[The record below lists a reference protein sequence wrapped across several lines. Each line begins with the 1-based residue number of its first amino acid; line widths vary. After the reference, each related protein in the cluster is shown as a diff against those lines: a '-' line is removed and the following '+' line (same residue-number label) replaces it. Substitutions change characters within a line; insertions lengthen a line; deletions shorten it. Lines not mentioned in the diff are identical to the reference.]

1 MFRWH
6 TEAWASVIVISKTH
20 GSSVF
25 IWGNCEAHAQRN
37 SLHPSVNSGELKLAS
52 PSLCI
57 NKWSWRD
64 IDSSPRRDDTDVKPA
79 CQVLFACLCDLYSTQ
94 VSQSVITSVYN
105 RRLGYLTSQV
115 NTSIDALRVFQVM
128 FRKGERDWKWGKLFW
143 KWEITDLFKHKITGI
158 HAFWDMKSCELHVY
172 QGGRETKIQKWTP
185 CLGR

>member
-37 SLHPSVNSGELKLAS
+37 SLHPSVNSGELKLAC

-105 RRLGYLTSQV
+105 RRLGYLTRSQYKYWCSACVSSHVQERRKRLKMREIVLKMRDHRSFQTQNHWHSRILRHEIMWAACLSGWERNKNSKV
-115 NTSIDALRVFQVM
+115 NPMLR
-128 FRKGERDWKWGKLFW
+128 
-143 KWEITDLFKHKITGI
+143 
-158 HAFWDMKSCELHVY
+158 
-172 QGGRETKIQKWTP
+172 
-185 CLGR
+185 